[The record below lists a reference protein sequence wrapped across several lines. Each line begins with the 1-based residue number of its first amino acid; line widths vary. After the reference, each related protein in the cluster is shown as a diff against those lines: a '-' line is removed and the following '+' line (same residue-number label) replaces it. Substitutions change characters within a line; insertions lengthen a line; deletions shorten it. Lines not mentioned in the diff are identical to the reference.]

1 MSEDNEDN
9 IVPLPTARPQGLP
22 FVSVVIPAYNEENY
36 LLSCLESIKNQDY
49 AAEYEVIVVDNAS
62 TDNTAQIARDWGAK
76 VVYES
81 KQSPA
86 CARQKGAE
94 VATGKIIAFTDADT
108 RAPTH
113 WLSTIVWRFLCE
125 PEIVSLSG
133 PYAYCDAGRFS
144 KITTYIGNFLTVITD
159 QLFRKVFRKGSAI
172 WGCNFAVRRSALLEV
187 GGFDTSIKFYGEEY
201 ELSLRLKKAGKGC
214 IMPRLFVLT
223 SARRLK
229 RIGIVNQYWN
239 WIVDYFT
246 VLFWY
251 TPLPEKLEDWPS
263 RAWQTFVA
271 SFSWQRV
278 RASWVYVALFFG
290 LLWLNI
296 SPAFEAIGRFIY
308 VFDIGVVSTL
318 FAYHSVN
325 PRSRFYGKV
334 CSNGDRNRLRIAL
347 TFDDGPNEPYTSQ
360 VLSILEQYRI
370 KATFFIIGENAL
382 RYPETCRRIVAAG
395 NVIGNH
401 SYHHLKSLCL
411 RRGKTVA
418 RDIELAHQAIYKCTG
433 LEPKLFRPPH
443 GFRTPWLMRTVR
455 NLGYRV
461 VTWDNM
467 TSDWNAE
474 KSGDE
479 IILAILGRARPGG
492 VIVLHDGRDMRLN
505 YDRSHMLQALPFV
518 IETLMERGFEFVTI
532 PELLQ
537 SKGDLSA

>member
-1 MSEDNEDN
+1 MMGEDKIAEAHA
-9 IVPLPTARPQGLP
+9 TSPQGLP
-22 FVSVVIPAYNEENY
+22 FVSVVIPAYNEEDY
-36 LLSCLESIKNQDY
+36 LPLCLESIRKQDY
-49 AAEYEVIVVDNAS
+49 AGDYEVIVVDNAS
-62 TDNTAQIARDWGAK
+62 TDNTAQIARDWGVN

-81 KQSPA
+81 KRSPA

-94 VATGKIIAFTDADT
+94 VATGKIIAFIDADT
-108 RAPTH
+108 RAPAH
-113 WLSTIVWRFLCE
+113 WLSTTVWRFLSE
-125 PEIVSLSG
+125 PEMVAITG
-133 PYAYCDAGRFS
+133 PYAYSDAGKFTR
-144 KITTYIGNFLTVITD
+144 ITSYVGNFLSIITD
-159 QLFRKVFRKGSAI
+159 QLFRKVFRKGGAL
-172 WGCNFAVRRSALLEV
+172 WGCNFAVRHSALLEV

-239 WIVDYFT
+239 WMVDYFT

-251 TPLPEKLEDWPS
+251 TPIPENLENWPS
-263 RAWQTFVA
+263 KAWQTVMA
-271 SFSWQRV
+271 GLSWQRV

-296 SPAFEAIGRFIY
+296 SPAFEAVGRFIY
-308 VFDIGVVSTL
+308 VFDIGVLSTL
-318 FAYHSVN
+318 FAYHGVN

-360 VLSILEQYRI
+360 VLSILEQYGI
-370 KATFFIIGENAL
+370 KATFFIIGQNAR
-382 RYPETCRRIVAAG
+382 RYPETCRRIVTAG
-395 NVIGNH
+395 NAIGNH

-411 RRGKTVA
+411 RRGKTLA
-418 RDIELAHQAIYKCTG
+418 RDIELAHQAIYECTG

-443 GFRTPWLMRTVR
+443 GFRTPWMMRTIR
-455 NLGYRV
+455 NLGYTV

-492 VIVLHDGRDMRLN
+492 VIVLHDGRDTRLR

-518 IETLMERGFEFVTI
+518 IETLIERGFEFATI
-532 PELLQ
+532 PELLE
-537 SKGDLSA
+537 SERELSA

>member
-1 MSEDNEDN
+1 MGEDKIAEAH
-9 IVPLPTARPQGLP
+9 VTSPQGLP

-62 TDNTAQIARDWGAK
+62 TDNTGKIARDWGAK
-76 VVYES
+76 VVYED
-81 KQSPA
+81 KRSPA

-94 VATGKIIAFTDADT
+94 VATGKIIAFIDADT

-125 PEIVSLSG
+125 PEIVAVTG
-133 PYAYCDAGRFS
+133 PYAYCDAGKFS
-144 KITTYIGNFLTVITD
+144 KISSYVGSFFSIITD

-172 WGCNFAVRRSALLEV
+172 WGCNFAVRRRAFWEV
-187 GGFDTSIKFYGEEY
+187 GGFDTNIKFYGEEY
-201 ELSLRLKKAGKGC
+201 ELSLRLKKAGKGG

-229 RIGIVNQYWN
+229 RIGVINQYWN
-239 WIVDYFT
+239 WTVNYFT

-251 TPLPEKLEDWPS
+251 TPIPEKLENWPS
-263 RAWQTFVA
+263 KAWQTFVA
-271 SFSWQRV
+271 RFSWQRV

-296 SPAFEAIGRFIY
+296 SPAFEAIGRFAY
-308 VFDIGVVSTL
+308 VFDLGVLGTL
-318 FAYHSVN
+318 FAYHGVN
-325 PRSRFYGKV
+325 PRSRFFGKV
-334 CSNGDRNRLRIAL
+334 LSNGDRNRLRITL

-360 VLSILEQYRI
+360 VLNILEQYGIR
-370 KATFFIIGENAL
+370 ATFFIIGQNAR
-382 RYPETCRRIVAAG
+382 RYPETCRRIVTAG
-395 NVIGNH
+395 NAIGNH

-418 RDIELAHQAIYKCTG
+418 RDIKMAHQAIYECTG
-433 LEPKLFRPPH
+433 LEPTLFRPPH
-443 GFRTPWLMRTVR
+443 GFRTPWLMRAVR
-455 NLGYRV
+455 NLGYTV

-467 TSDWNAE
+467 TTDWNAE
-474 KSGDE
+474 KSGEE
-479 IILAILGRARPGG
+479 IILAILGRAKPGG
-492 VIVLHDGRDMRLN
+492 VIVLHDGRDTRLR

-518 IETLMERGFEFVTI
+518 IETLLERGFEFVTI
-532 PELLQ
+532 PELLE
-537 SKGDLSA
+537 SERELSA